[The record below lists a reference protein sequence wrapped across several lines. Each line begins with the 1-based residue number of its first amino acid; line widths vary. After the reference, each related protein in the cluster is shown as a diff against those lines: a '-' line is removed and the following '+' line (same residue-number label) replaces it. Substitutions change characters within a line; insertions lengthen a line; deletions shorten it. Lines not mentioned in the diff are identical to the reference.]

1 MFLKFFF
8 AEVAQML
15 NKLGDFLRAVL
26 QDLKNVLITYEPMW
40 CLLEMVRPISWQYE
54 NDLNLNLKCLPI
66 IKNWENEMIRD
77 MI

>member
-1 MFLKFFF
+1 
-8 AEVAQML
+8 
-15 NKLGDFLRAVL
+15 
-26 QDLKNVLITYEPMW
+26 MW